1 MKKTKT
7 KRKKGPVEGSVE
19 RRVPY
24 QKAAIRS
31 SAFARA
37 LLYAGSIAADPEGLI
52 LACGLIAGV
61 RF

>member
-1 MKKTKT
+1 M
-7 KRKKGPVEGSVE
+7 EGSVE

-37 LLYAGSIAADPEGLI
+37 LLYAGSIAADPEGLV